1 MKRLVTILLALTL
14 ILSLNVATFAA
25 TQDGNPQ
32 SETSTMPANQQNTV
46 NINKVYKLT
55 NADTVSPAE
64 TVAFTWTKVG
74 VENAAD
80 GITNANMPDL
90 VSVVLAA
97 YAQGAATTA
106 GFESDLVVTLPV
118 YTGVGV
124 YTYTITETDGN
135 MAGVTYGANTTPITL
150 VVTVTQGAD
159 GLLEI
164 AAIHAAGTGEGTQ
177 KTDTFENTYS
187 AGNLVITKTVTGNMG
202 DQSKYFDVTVT
213 LVAPSGDTVGAPIT
227 ISGGSD
233 TGNPATVAA
242 GWTGEKT
249 VPLKI
254 KHGETITLEN
264 LPYGVTYTVDE
275 ADYSSENYT
284 TTGEVTTATEVD
296 SASATV
302 SIVNNKEVP
311 IDTGISLDSLPYIL
325 LLVAVAAVVVVMIIR
340 KRRAA
345 ED

>member
-1 MKRLVTILLALTL
+1 MKRLFTILLALTL
-14 ILSLNVATFAA
+14 VLSLNVAVFAA
-25 TQDGNPQ
+25 TQDGNVE
-32 SETSTMPANQQNTV
+32 SATTTMPANQQNTV
-46 NINKVYKLT
+46 NIEKVYKLT
-55 NADTVSPAE
+55 NAGTVSPAE
-64 TVAFTWTKVG
+64 TVAFTWAKVG

-80 GITNANMPDL
+80 GITSDNMPGL
-90 VSVVLAA
+90 VSVELAP
-97 YAQGAATTA
+97 YAQGAATTD
-106 GFESDLVVTLPV
+106 GFSSNLVVTLPV

-135 MAGVTYGANTTPITL
+135 LAGVTYGANATPIKL
-150 VVTVTQGAD
+150 VVTVTQGTD

-164 AAIHAAGTGEGTQ
+164 AAIHAEGDGDE
-177 KTDTFENTYS
+177 KEDSFENEYS
-187 AGNLVITKTVTGNMG
+187 AGDLVITKTVTGNMG
-202 DQSKYFDVTVT
+202 DQSMYFDVTVT
-213 LVAPSGDTVGAPIT
+213 LKAPEGDTVGAPIT
-227 ISGGSD
+227 ISGGSN
-233 TGNPATVAA
+233 TENPETVAG

-254 KHGETITLEN
+254 KHGETITLKN

-275 ADYSSENYT
+275 ADYSSDKYET
-284 TTGEVTTATEVD
+284 SGEVTTATAID
-296 SASATV
+296 AASVTV
-302 SIVNNKEVP
+302 SIVNKKEIP